1 MAGTWAASRWPHTR
15 KAMKIRERFRHREA
29 ETAHGERESPSWGA
43 MDTRKMVTGGVGLLP
58 WHEDRNA
65 SYRLRER
72 P

>member
-1 MAGTWAASRWPHTR
+1 
-15 KAMKIRERFRHREA
+15 MKIREKTHRREA
-29 ETAHGERESPSWGA
+29 ETAHGEKERPSWGA
-43 MDTRKMVTGGVGLLP
+43 MDTRQMVTGGVGLLP

>member
-1 MAGTWAASRWPHTR
+1 MERGSAPAGV
-15 KAMKIRERFRHREA
+15 
-29 ETAHGERESPSWGA
+29 

-58 WHEDRNA
+58 WHEDWNA

>member
-1 MAGTWAASRWPHTR
+1 MASYAEGDEDTGETHR
-15 KAMKIRERFRHREA
+15 REA
-29 ETAHGERESPSWGA
+29 ETAHGERERPNWGA

>member
-1 MAGTWAASRWPHTR
+1 
-15 KAMKIRERFRHREA
+15 MKIRERFRHREA
-29 ETAHGERESPSWGA
+29 ETAHGERERPSGGA